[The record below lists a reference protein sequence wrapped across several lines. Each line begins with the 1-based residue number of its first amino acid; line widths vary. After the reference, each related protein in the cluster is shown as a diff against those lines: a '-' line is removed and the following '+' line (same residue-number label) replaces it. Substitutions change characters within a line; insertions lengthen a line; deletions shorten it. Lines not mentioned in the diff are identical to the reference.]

1 MNPSQAHDYTVEHPN
16 DGVMTRTMTGIINFW
31 NQGAERL
38 YGWRKEEAIGRVSH
52 DLLQT
57 QFPQPLEEIESELA
71 RNGRWEG
78 DLVHS
83 TRDGSHVT
91 VHSLWRLDRSMEPE
105 TVIEINAHA
114 DHAEKNNPPSK
125 AVLFANATL
134 AAGICVCLAAFFY
147 ICIFI

>member
-1 MNPSQAHDYTVEHPN
+1 MNPSQAHDYTLEHPN

-38 YGWRKEEAIGRVSH
+38 YGWRKEEAIGKVSH

-57 QFPQPLEEIESELA
+57 QFPKPLEEIESELA
-71 RNGRWEG
+71 RNGQWEG

-91 VHSLWRLDRSMEPE
+91 VHSLWRLDRSHG
-105 TVIEINAHA
+105 A
-114 DHAEKNNPPSK
+114 
-125 AVLFANATL
+125 
-134 AAGICVCLAAFFY
+134 
-147 ICIFI
+147 